1 MELNIKHKHF
11 KLATIAILIL
21 IPLLFFF
28 LLNHNL
34 FKQNQ
39 KVKSLNGFQIETKNI
54 HSIFVQRLKNQ
65 HIKKNLSMK
74 KGQSLNV
81 ILSNAGVSQKEI
93 INVSK
98 LLQKYLN
105 LKKIN
110 KNHNFQIIMN
120 KEKGT
125 LGRLTVN
132 IDNITSLHIFKKD
145 NEFIAN
151 KIEKVLYKKTS
162 LSEGIIKSS
171 LFELHKKIILKQK
184 LLLNLQNFWF

>member
-65 HIKKNLSMK
+65 DIKKNLSMK

-171 LFELHKKIILKQK
+171 LFRAAQK
-184 LLLNLQNFWF
+184 DNIEAVLLLNLQEFLF

>member
-65 HIKKNLSMK
+65 QRKKNLSRK

-81 ILSNAGVSQKEI
+81 ILSNAGFSQKEI
-93 INVSK
+93 INVSN

-105 LKKIN
+105 
-110 KNHNFQIIMN
+110 
-120 KEKGT
+120 
-125 LGRLTVN
+125 
-132 IDNITSLHIFKKD
+132 
-145 NEFIAN
+145 
-151 KIEKVLYKKTS
+151 
-162 LSEGIIKSS
+162 
-171 LFELHKKIILKQK
+171 
-184 LLLNLQNFWF
+184 